1 MHNRDWNAQKTK
13 KIIGI
18 LGTES
23 GCGVTHLS
31 ISLASYI
38 SGRYRLCTTVAEYNE
53 SHAFAS
59 LEQTYEKLL
68 QKEQNLG
75 EFFIRGVR
83 YQKESTL
90 EEIKKLC
97 SAGQDTLIIDFG
109 SFEHGKKEIFK
120 NCSSCIV
127 VLSLREWK
135 MPSFESFMEKTQ
147 EDRERSAWYYVT
159 GDGYREDI
167 REFEKRYHIHIFK
180 MPYEKDP
187 FQICR
192 ENMKFY
198 ESLIERG

>member
-1 MHNRDWNAQKTK
+1 M
-13 KIIGI
+13 
-18 LGTES
+18 
-23 GCGVTHLS
+23 
-31 ISLASYI
+31 
-38 SGRYRLCTTVAEYNE
+38 CTTIAECNN

-59 LEQTYEKLL
+59 LEQTYEKLS
-68 QKEQNLG
+68 QREQNFG

-83 YQKESTL
+83 YQKESSL

-97 SAGQDTLIIDFG
+97 CAGQDTLIIDFG
-109 SFEHGKKEIFK
+109 HFEYEKKEVFK

-135 MPSFESFMEKTQ
+135 MSSFELFMEETQ
-147 EDRERSAWYYVT
+147 DDKERREWCYIT
-159 GDGYREDI
+159 KDGYQEDI

-187 FQICR
+187 FRISR